1 MGEQVRRQRRGL
13 LFMIPAVLALVATA
27 CSPPNPP
34 PPTAGP
40 TTAVASTTT
49 PPATTTVPATTT
61 APTTTTT
68 TPTTTIGPTTTTPP
82 VTVIREIVREV
93 VVQPEEQDEPE
104 DPEDLTPT
112 IPPAPLVTV
121 RINGGPLYPY
131 NLWAASKELG
141 IAEELNIELDIVGQ
155 AFFPAAALQRGELD
169 VIASC
174 PTCTF
179 AVYESI
185 PGFRNWIT
193 AYQWRGFQVIG
204 RQDPETDGPVHK
216 PWLDFYVGAGG
227 DPGMANR
234 EFAASLAGRSFAI
247 WDPGSLPA
255 LTALLD
261 QGGLTLDDVEIIGAA
276 DAEGAATAFLDGQG
290 DYHIGDSMEM
300 HQMLVSPDL
309 RDRFVSAAPYR
320 AFGPAGLWYNTFAS
334 TQDWLDANEETA
346 LRMIAIWYRTI
357 RYLHNRTGS
366 VLPPMHEAV
375 RRAGGQ
381 LVSDEVLIAELFA
394 IADFVRFQD
403 AWDHYFAEGSPT
415 GMDLSIAHSHNE
427 AVEAGTVP
435 ADSDWRV
442 FEVEADWFRKLQ
454 ARPDLLDWIMKPLT

>member
-1 MGEQVRRQRRGL
+1 MRNARKGV
-13 LFMIPAVLALVATA
+13 LFTIPMVLALVSTA
-27 CSPPNPP
+27 CSPPDPP
-34 PPTAGP
+34 PAMTSP
-40 TTAVASTTT
+40 TTTVTSTTT
-49 PPATTTVPATTT
+49 AAPSTTVPLSTTTTVSA
-61 APTTTTT
+61 TTT
-68 TPTTTIGPTTTTPP
+68 TPTTTAGPTTTAPP
-82 VTVIREIVREV
+82 TTVIREIVREV
-93 VVQPEEQDEPE
+93 LVQPEVQEAPE
-104 DPEDLTPT
+104 EIIPT

-174 PTCTF
+174 PSCAF

-193 AYQWRGFQVIG
+193 AYQWRGFQVVG
-204 RQDPETDGPVHK
+204 RQDPETETPIHK
-216 PWLDFYVGAGG
+216 TWLDFFVETDG
-227 DPGMANR
+227 DLDATNR

-247 WDPGSLPA
+247 WDPGSLPT
-255 LTALLD
+255 LRALLD
-261 QGGLTLDDVEIIGAA
+261 QGGLAIDDVGVIGAA
-276 DAEGAATAFLDGQG
+276 DLAGASAAFLEGQG
-290 DYHIGDSMEM
+290 DYHIGDSMRMHEM
-300 HQMLVSPDL
+300 LTSPDL
-309 RDRFVSAAPYR
+309 RDQFVAAAPFQ
-320 AFGPAGLWYNTFAS
+320 AFGPAGLWYSTFAS
-334 TQDWLDANEETA
+334 TQGWLDENEETA
-346 LRMIAIWYRTI
+346 LRMLAIWYRTI

-381 LVSDEVLIAELFA
+381 LVDDEALIAELFA

-403 AWDHYFAEGSPT
+403 AWDHYFADGSPT
-415 GMDLSIAHSHNE
+415 AMYLSTSHAHAE
-427 AVEAGTVP
+427 AVESGTVS
-435 ADSDWRV
+435 ADSEWRV
-442 FEVEADWFRKLQ
+442 FEIAAEWFRKLQ